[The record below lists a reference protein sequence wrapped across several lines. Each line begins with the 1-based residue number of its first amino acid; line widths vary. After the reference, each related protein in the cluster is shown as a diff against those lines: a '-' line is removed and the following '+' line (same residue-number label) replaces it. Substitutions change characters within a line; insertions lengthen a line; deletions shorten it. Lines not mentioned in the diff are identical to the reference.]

1 MLYLFI
7 LKSRALWLPN
17 GELWEALIPS
27 GPPLSPFL
35 PPPYRGPSPPPRR
48 WVLASAPS
56 ACDVGQ
62 AAGVGPPRPPGP
74 RKLGDSGRVLSRAG
88 PLWPRVRALC
98 ARSALQFD
106 QAPSGARSGL

>member
-35 PPPYRGPSPPPRR
+35 PPPYRGPSPPPRPPAGGSWPLR
-48 WVLASAPS
+48 PLPVMWGRRLAWALLGHPGRGSWET
-56 ACDVGQ
+56 
-62 AAGVGPPRPPGP
+62 AGG
-74 RKLGDSGRVLSRAG
+74 S
-88 PLWPRVRALC
+88 
-98 ARSALQFD
+98 
-106 QAPSGARSGL
+106 